1 MLRTLLL
8 IAPLFALL
16 AAACGGGSDNKAEA
30 NGPDGAGAASG
41 PTATATPKLLPTPPK
56 AQDNEVIVSV
66 SAGEMAFT
74 PTLAEFR
81 DLPKT
86 TIDANGKKEG
96 VSLAELATR
105 VSAGSDTYVTLQGY
119 RPDGRVIQF
128 VRQPLAEI
136 GAESVLVVDESG
148 HLGLISSKVPQDSWL
163 INVTMVTFS

>member
-16 AAACGGGSDNKAEA
+16 VAGCGGGSDNKAEA
-30 NGPDGAGAASG
+30 NGTDGGAAASG
-41 PTATATPKLLPTPPK
+41 PTATPTPKLLPTPPK
-56 AQDNEVIVSV
+56 AQDTEIIVSV

-81 DLPKT
+81 DLPRT

-105 VSAGSDTYVTLQGY
+105 VSAPSGTYVTLQGY
-119 RPDGRVIQF
+119 RPDGRVITCAPAARGRSAPNQSSSWTI
-128 VRQPLAEI
+128 LATSALFRARFPRI
-136 GAESVLVVDESG
+136 RG
-148 HLGLISSKVPQDSWL
+148 SSTSAW
-163 INVTMVTFS
+163 